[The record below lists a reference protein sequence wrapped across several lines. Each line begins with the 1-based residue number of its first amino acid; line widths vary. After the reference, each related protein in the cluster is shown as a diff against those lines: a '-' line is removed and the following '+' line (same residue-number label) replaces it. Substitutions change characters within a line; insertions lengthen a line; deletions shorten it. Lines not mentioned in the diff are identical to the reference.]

1 MFLIYIITL
10 LLAHVSYGFE
20 RSKNLSAV
28 PPAKKRMA
36 PSQPAFL
43 TLSATSSNWKPE
55 SDFLVKPITISHIET
70 EIITIDQKKAL
81 AYEAVLYNGYLIVC
95 FSILEGQY
103 TGEKWA
109 MLYKNEHEALPIPS
123 QNFDLI
129 NHAYYSIP
137 NLRLAPS

>member
-20 RSKNLSAV
+20 RSKSLSAV
-28 PPAKKRMA
+28 PQAKKRMA
-36 PSQPAFL
+36 RSQPAFMIRN
-43 TLSATSSNWKPE
+43 ATSSNWKSE

-70 EIITIDQKKAL
+70 EIISTDQKTAL
-81 AYEAVLYNGYLIVC
+81 AYEAVLYNGYKIVC

-103 TGEKWA
+103 AGEKWA
-109 MLYKNEHEALPIPS
+109 MLYKNEQEPLAIS
-123 QNFDLI
+123 GQNFDLI
-129 NHAYYSIP
+129 HRAYNSTP